1 MQEDIR
7 RVIQRQGG
15 NKRKAPRIEEEKENP
30 KNTDIIKGCFIAD
43 MSKFDALEQSRFE
56 KFVEERNIRDFEQE
70 FPYYRCNKTVRGVPL
85 KHYVQHKCTYNDRN
99 LMGEIMD
106 NKEFEDVV
114 YTPSTAQDLPEYF
127 ANYE

>member
-56 KFVEERNIRDFEQE
+56 KFVEERNISDFE
-70 FPYYRCNKTVRGVPL
+70 
-85 KHYVQHKCTYNDRN
+85 
-99 LMGEIMD
+99 
-106 NKEFEDVV
+106 
-114 YTPSTAQDLPEYF
+114 
-127 ANYE
+127 